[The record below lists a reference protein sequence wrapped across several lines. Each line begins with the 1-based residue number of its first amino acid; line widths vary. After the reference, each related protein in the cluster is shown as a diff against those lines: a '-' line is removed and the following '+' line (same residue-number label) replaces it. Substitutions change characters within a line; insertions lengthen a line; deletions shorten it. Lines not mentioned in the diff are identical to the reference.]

1 MAKVIEYCKFHTEAK
16 AKETSEDDAKNFD
29 TEFVKVDQATLFE
42 LILVRTAPRVR
53 ALGRARSRTGRDEIS
68 PLKRAL
74 FRALILFLSLAVRS
88 AFADV
93 SLSPRPSTRAP
104 ASGRELSQHQDP
116 SRSDVHDGGEHDQ
129 GQDPEEIRKTFN
141 IKNDFTPEEEE
152 EVRRENQWAFE

>member
-1 MAKVIEYCKFHTEAK
+1 LAKVIEYCKFHTEAK

-74 FRALILFLSLAVRS
+74 FRALILISFSRGPVR
-88 AFADV
+88 F
-93 SLSPRPSTRAP
+93 R
-104 ASGRELSQHQDP
+104 
-116 SRSDVHDGGEHDQ
+116 
-129 GQDPEEIRKTFN
+129 
-141 IKNDFTPEEEE
+141 
-152 EVRRENQWAFE
+152 